1 MHGSTVDT
9 ERTSGRQVEGGGGGR
24 GGGGGGQV
32 GRWGDR
38 LSGQVSLTTP

>member
-9 ERTSGRQVEGGGGGR
+9 ERTSGRQVDGGGGGGR
-24 GGGGGGQV
+24 GRREE
-32 GRWGDR
+32 GRGR